1 MKKRTIV
8 YIDGFNFYYR
18 CLRNTPYK
26 WLDLSKFANTILS
39 TDKHEIL
46 KIKFFTAKI
55 NQRSVDPQAPQ
66 RQESY
71 LKALENFCPNVEI
84 IYGHFL
90 SHSAKRP
97 LSPPSKGWVD
107 VMLTEE
113 KGTDVNLAVHL
124 LNDAWQDAYDCGV
137 VVSNDSDLAEAMKLA
152 KQQNKKIGWLVTG
165 NQHPSQVLSK
175 IADFRKEIRKT
186 LLSISQLPDTIP
198 GTAIKKPREW

>member
-18 CLRNTPYK
+18 CLKGTPYK
-26 WLDLSKFANTILS
+26 WLDLSMFVSKILPPE
-39 TDKHEIL
+39 KHEIL

-55 NQRSVDPQAPQ
+55 NKRISDPQAPN

-90 SHSAKRP
+90 SHSAMRP
-97 LSPPSKGWVD
+97 LAPPQEGWVN

-124 LNDAWQDAYDCGV
+124 LNDAWENAYDCGV
-137 VVSNDSDLAEAMKLA
+137 VVSNDSDLAEAMRLA
-152 KQQNKKIGWLVTG
+152 QNQNKIIGWLVTG
-165 NQHPSQVLSK
+165 NQHPSQLLSK
-175 IADFRKEIRKT
+175 IANFRKPIRKT
-186 LLSISQLPDTIP
+186 ILSISQLPDNIP
-198 GTAIKKPREW
+198 GTNIVKPKEW